1 MIQSPDL
8 PTCRLTAALTS
19 KQAINPQN
27 QIPKGGRARAVR
39 FQVFP
44 SALVR
49 LVIVA
54 SLHGMAGRIRLA
66 S

>member
-19 KQAINPQN
+19 RQAINPQN
-27 QIPKGGRARAVR
+27 QIPKGRARAVR